1 MKKRKWEF
9 FSTSVEYK
17 WDNNV
22 QNFSPEDYHYHEVR
36 KRIANVC
43 HGNMIKPGVYRG
55 REANQII
62 RAMQKAIVEDFEGE
76 VSKYSWSELHYS
88 LLDYHSTL
96 LHDINI
102 NWKRYGSYSGL
113 DEAKDKEVRDRI
125 IEQREKAK
133 HDDRNALY
141 LIETNLYLHCESG
154 TLANRDDINLLLAY
168 ANWLVVLNDVA
179 DMCYFADNE
188 AYIEITNEYVV
199 DTLADEQKAE
209 SLDGVHHRIYSYS
222 EGLKRDHEID
232 CKYLEKVKETFKED
246 MGFAFIDFMD
256 ILSYFSYSFSETIA
270 KKIGNNVF
278 KVPIKEVLR
287 DFLGQMNN
295 AITEDTANILLNYL
309 MVSSQNLKT
318 ENGKSDFYLPIGK
331 RRTRD
336 TRFELMPLVKI
347 NDDVIFSPITL
358 DHLKKDW
365 INGITDFILPYEIHL
380 TKTKQLILDWKNS
393 YEKKI
398 VYDIVNLFKEKKFD
412 IVRQNFELR
421 KLNKTHPQWL
431 GDYDVFAVDNKNK
444 SIWIVE
450 CKVIEKVATFYDMY
464 RQQNRFFNEHK
475 EDEMFQR
482 RIDYLQE
489 NAAQVIQQLGCADYA
504 EYKVIPYM
512 CMNKVLISRYKK
524 IAFPI
529 VSYPELEEIISGVI
543 RE

>member
-1 MKKRKWEF
+1 M
-9 FSTSVEYK
+9 Y
-17 WDNNV
+17 
-22 QNFSPEDYHYHEVR
+22 
-36 KRIANVC
+36 
-43 HGNMIKPGVYRG
+43 
-55 REANQII
+55 
-62 RAMQKAIVEDFEGE
+62 
-76 VSKYSWSELHYS
+76 
-88 LLDYHSTL
+88 
-96 LHDINI
+96 
-102 NWKRYGSYSGL
+102 
-113 DEAKDKEVRDRI
+113 
-125 IEQREKAK
+125 
-133 HDDRNALY
+133 
-141 LIETNLYLHCESG
+141 
-154 TLANRDDINLLLAY
+154 
-168 ANWLVVLNDVA
+168 
-179 DMCYFADNE
+179 
-188 AYIEITNEYVV
+188 
-199 DTLADEQKAE
+199 
-209 SLDGVHHRIYSYS
+209 HRIYSYS

-232 CKYLEKVKETFKED
+232 CKYLEKVKETFQED

-278 KVPIKEVLR
+278 KAPIKEVLR

-295 AITEDTANILLNYL
+295 AITEDGASILLNYL

-336 TRFELMPLVKI
+336 TRFELMPLVNI
-347 NDDVIFSPITL
+347 NYDVIFSPITL

-431 GDYDVFAVDNKNK
+431 GDYDVFAVDNINK
-444 SIWIVE
+444 TIWIVE

-489 NAAQVIQQLGCADYA
+489 NANQVIQQLGCTDYA
-504 EYKVIPYM
+504 DYKVIPYM
-512 CMNKVLISRYKK
+512 CMNKVLVSRYKK

-529 VSYPELEEIISGVI
+529 VSYPELAEIISGVI